1 MPLKDNYPAMV
12 GIIDQVYQL
21 YTRSHIPFFSAA
33 LAYYALFSLMPLLIL
48 LAGIFGFVLSSNEDL
63 RNAVLVRLIEL
74 VVLLFP
80 TQPDLAQTVVS
91 FLTRGAFPLTFASL
105 LILLW
110 ASSNFFAALAYAL
123 GIIFGRVSP
132 LSEPPLPSHPA
143 VASPEPPPLHRL
155 LQRALQLLRVMRG
168 RIAGLLAPLLLGLAL
183 ILLALLGLAMGFLL
197 RYLPADLSF
206 LRGGV
211 EVAVPILGALLL
223 FFLTYMLL
231 PIPTPRV
238 LAAFAAATLAA
249 LAWEGV
255 RLGLPLL
262 LPRTQYELI
271 YGPIAGFLLALA
283 GFYLTMW
290 ILLVGALLAKILT
303 DRSSDTI

>member
-1 MPLKDNYPAMV
+1 MREFL
-12 GIIDQVYQL
+12 GQVYGL
-21 YTRSHIPFFSAA
+21 YIRSHIPFFSAA

-48 LAGIFGFVLSSNEDL
+48 LAGIFGFVLSGNQEL
-63 RNAVLVRLIEL
+63 RDAVLVRLIEM

-80 TQPDLAQTVVS
+80 TQPDIAQTVVN

-123 GIIFGRVSP
+123 GIIFGMVSP
-132 LSEPPLPSHPA
+132 SPAPSATTPQ
-143 VASPEPPPLHRL
+143 VVNRNSS
-155 LQRALQLLRVMRG
+155 ALQQLLARGLHLLRVMRG

-183 ILLALLGLAMGFLL
+183 ILLSLLGLALGFLL
-197 RYLPADLSF
+197 RYLPADFSF

-211 EVAVPILGALLL
+211 EVVVPILGALLL

-231 PIPTPRV
+231 PVPTPRV
-238 LAAFAAATLAA
+238 LSAFFAALLAA
-249 LAWEGV
+249 LAWEGL

-290 ILLVGALLAKILT
+290 ILLVGAMLAKILT

>member
-1 MPLKDNYPAMV
+1 MRS
-12 GIIDQVYQL
+12 IIAQVYQL
-21 YTRSHIPFFSAA
+21 YTRAHIPFFSAA

-48 LAGIFGFVLSSNEDL
+48 LAGIFGLVLSGNQDL

-80 TQPDLAQTVVS
+80 TQPDLAQTLVN
-91 FLTRGAFPLTFASL
+91 FLTRGAFPLTLLSL
-105 LILLW
+105 LVLLW

-123 GIIFGRVSP
+123 GIIFGG
-132 LSEPPLPSHPA
+132 
-143 VASPEPPPLHRL
+143 ASPPPRPTAKPQAAPLAESDPLRRRFQRGLAL
-155 LQRALQLLRVMRG
+155 LTVLRG

-197 RYLPADLSF
+197 RYLPAELSF
-206 LRGGV
+206 LRSGV
-211 EVAVPILGALLL
+211 EVVVPVLGAILL

-231 PIPTPRV
+231 PVPTPRV
-238 LAAFAAATLAA
+238 LAAFAAAILAA

-290 ILLVGALLAKILT
+290 ILLVGAVLAKILT

>member
-1 MPLKDNYPAMV
+1 MSRI
-12 GIIDQVYQL
+12 GITGQVYRL

-48 LAGIFGFVLSSNEDL
+48 LAGIFGFVLSGNEDL
-63 RNAVLVRLIEL
+63 RNAVLVRLIEM

-80 TQPDLAQTVVS
+80 TQPEIAQTVVN

-105 LILLW
+105 LVLLW

-123 GIIFGRVSP
+123 GIIFGGVSH
-132 LSEPPLPSHPA
+132 LEPQ
-143 VASPEPPPLHRL
+143 VASTTIHTAYEPHPLRRWL
-155 LQRALQLLRVMRG
+155 RRGLQLLGVMRG

-183 ILLALLGLAMGFLL
+183 ILLALLGLATGFLL
-197 RYLPADLSF
+197 RYLPAELGF

-211 EVAVPILGALLL
+211 EVVVPILGALLL
-223 FFLTYMLL
+223 FFLTYILL

-238 LAAFAAATLAA
+238 LAAFAAAVVAA
-249 LAWEGV
+249 LAWEGM

-290 ILLVGALLAKILT
+290 ILLVGAMLAKILT

>member
-1 MPLKDNYPAMV
+1 MPHLI
-12 GIIDQVYQL
+12 GQVYQL

-48 LAGIFGFVLSSNEDL
+48 LAGAFGFVLSGNEGL
-63 RNAVLVRLIEL
+63 RSAVLVRLIEL

-80 TQPDLAQTVVS
+80 TQPDLAQTVVN
-91 FLTRGAFPLTFASL
+91 FLTRGAFPLTLASL
-105 LILLW
+105 LVLLW

-123 GIIFGRVSP
+123 GLIFGAAAPRP
-132 LSEPPLPSHPA
+132 DRAIPPAPIFIARPPGRAGALLA
-143 VASPEPPPLHRL
+143 VL
-155 LQRALQLLRVMRG
+155 RG

-183 ILLALLGLAMGFLL
+183 ILLTLLGLAMGFLL
-197 RYLPADLSF
+197 RYLPAELGF
-206 LRGGV
+206 LRNGV
-211 EVAVPILGALLL
+211 EVVVPILGALLL

-231 PIPTPRV
+231 PVPTPRV
-238 LAAFAAATLAA
+238 LAAMAAATLAA
-249 LAWEGV
+249 LAWEGL

-271 YGPIAGFLLALA
+271 YGPIAGFLLALV

-290 ILLVGALLAKILT
+290 ILLVGAVLAKILT
-303 DRSSDTI
+303 DRSSDTL

>member
-1 MPLKDNYPAMV
+1 MRHLI
-12 GIIDQVYQL
+12 GQVYQL

-48 LAGIFGFVLSSNEDL
+48 LAGIFGFVLSGNEGL
-63 RNAVLVRLIEL
+63 HHAVLVRLIEL
-74 VVLLFP
+74 AVLLFP
-80 TQPDLAQTVVS
+80 TQPDLAQTVVN
-91 FLTRGAFPLTFASL
+91 FLTRGAFPLTLASML
-105 LILLW
+105 VLLW

-123 GIIFGRVSP
+123 SIIFGGHSPRPDSVP
-132 LSEPPLPSHPA
+132 LSPTSTRQARPPERAFRQAAALLA
-143 VASPEPPPLHRL
+143 VL
-155 LQRALQLLRVMRG
+155 RG

-197 RYLPADLSF
+197 RYLPTELSF
-206 LRGGV
+206 LRNGV
-211 EVAVPILGALLL
+211 EVVVPILGALLL

-231 PIPTPRV
+231 PLPTPKV
-238 LAAFAAATLAA
+238 LAALAAATLAA

-283 GFYLTMW
+283 GFYLSMW
-290 ILLVGALLAKILT
+290 ILLVGAVLAKILT
-303 DRSSDTI
+303 DHSSNAI

>member
-1 MPLKDNYPAMV
+1 MNPT
-12 GIIDQVYQL
+12 GIIGQVYQL
-21 YTRSHIPFFSAA
+21 YTRSHIPFFAAA

-48 LAGIFGFVLSSNEDL
+48 LAGVFGFVLSGNEGL
-63 RNAVLVRLIEL
+63 RSAVLVRLIEL

-80 TQPDLAQTVVS
+80 TQPDLAQTVVN
-91 FLTRGAFPLTFASL
+91 FLTRGAFPLTLASL
-105 LILLW
+105 LVLLW

-123 GIIFGRVSP
+123 GIIFGGVTPRP
-132 LSEPPLPSHPA
+132 DLATPPAPTSKA
-143 VASPEPPPLHRL
+143 RPP
-155 LQRALQLLRVMRG
+155 QRALGRATALLAVLRG

-183 ILLALLGLAMGFLL
+183 ILLALLGLALGFLL
-197 RYLPADLSF
+197 RYLPAELGF
-206 LRGGV
+206 LRNGV
-211 EVAVPILGALLL
+211 EVVVPILGALLL

-238 LAAFAAATLAA
+238 LAAMAAATLAA

-290 ILLVGALLAKILT
+290 ILLVGAVLAKILT

>member
-1 MPLKDNYPAMV
+1 MQAFLGQA
-12 GIIDQVYQL
+12 YQL
-21 YTRSHIPFFSAA
+21 YIRSHIPFFSAA

-48 LAGIFGFVLSSNEDL
+48 LAGIFGFVLSGNEDL

-80 TQPDLAQTVVS
+80 TQPDLAQTVVN
-91 FLTRGAFPLTFASL
+91 FLTRGAFPLTLASL

-123 GIIFGRVSP
+123 GIIFGSP
-132 LSEPPLPSHPA
+132 VPSHPA
-143 VASPEPPPLHRL
+143 AVSPESAAVVHPHRL
-155 LQRALQLLRVMRG
+155 RRLWQRGSHLLQVMRG

-197 RYLPADLSF
+197 RYLPAELSF

-211 EVAVPILGALLL
+211 EVVVPILGALLL

-238 LAAFAAATLAA
+238 LAAFAAALLAA

>member
-1 MPLKDNYPAMV
+1 MNPT
-12 GIIDQVYQL
+12 GIIGQVYHL
-21 YTRSHIPFFSAA
+21 YTRSHIPFFAAA

-48 LAGIFGFVLSSNEDL
+48 LAGVFGFVLSGNEGL
-63 RNAVLVRLIEL
+63 RSAVLVRLIEL

-80 TQPDLAQTVVS
+80 TQPDLAQTVVN
-91 FLTRGAFPLTFASL
+91 FLTRGAFPLTLASL
-105 LILLW
+105 LVLLW

-123 GIIFGRVSP
+123 GIIFGGVAPRPDLAATQASTSKTSP
-132 LSEPPLPSHPA
+132 
-143 VASPEPPPLHRL
+143 PERAFGRAAAL
-155 LQRALQLLRVMRG
+155 LTTLRG

-183 ILLALLGLAMGFLL
+183 ILLALLGLVMGFVL
-197 RYLPADLSF
+197 RYLPAELSF
-206 LRGGV
+206 LRNGT
-211 EVAVPILGALLL
+211 EVVVPILGALLL

-231 PIPTPRV
+231 PVPTPRV
-238 LAAFAAATLAA
+238 LAAMAAATLAA
-249 LAWEGV
+249 LAWEGL

-271 YGPIAGFLLALA
+271 YGPIAGFLLALV

-290 ILLVGALLAKILT
+290 ILLVGAVLAKILT

>member
-1 MPLKDNYPAMV
+1 MAKFLS
-12 GIIDQVYQL
+12 QL
-21 YTRSHIPFFSAA
+21 YRLYTTSHIPFFSAA

-48 LAGIFGFVLSSNEDL
+48 LAGIFGFVLSGNDEL

-74 VVLLFP
+74 VVVLFP
-80 TQPDLAQTVVS
+80 TQPEIAQTVVN

-123 GIIFGRVSP
+123 GIIFGSVSQP
-132 LSEPPLPSHPA
+132 DKPVSIARDNNDPGPSPGKRFRQGIH
-143 VASPEPPPLHRL
+143 
-155 LQRALQLLRVMRG
+155 LLRVMRG
-168 RIAGLLAPLLLGLAL
+168 RILGLLFPLLLGLAL
-183 ILLALLGLAMGFLL
+183 ILLTLLGLAMGFLL
-197 RYLPADLSF
+197 RYLPAELGF

-211 EVAVPILGALLL
+211 EVVVPILGALLL
-223 FFLTYMLL
+223 FFLTYILL
-231 PIPTPRV
+231 PLPTPKV
-238 LAAFAAATLAA
+238 LAALTASTIAA
-249 LAWEGV
+249 LAWQGV

-271 YGPIAGFLLALA
+271 YGPIAGFLLILA

-290 ILLVGALLAKILT
+290 ILLAGAMLAKILT
-303 DRSSDTI
+303 DRSSDAI

>member
-1 MPLKDNYPAMV
+1 
-12 GIIDQVYQL
+12 
-21 YTRSHIPFFSAA
+21 
-33 LAYYALFSLMPLLIL
+33 
-48 LAGIFGFVLSSNEDL
+48 
-63 RNAVLVRLIEL
+63 
-74 VVLLFP
+74 VVN
-80 TQPDLAQTVVS
+80 

-123 GIIFGRVSP
+123 GIIFGSIF
-132 LSEPPLPSHPA
+132 PLPVPIT
-143 VASPEPPPLHRL
+143 VALSKPYPS
-155 LQRALQLLRVMRG
+155 QRPFQRGLALLRVMRG

-197 RYLPADLSF
+197 RYLPAELGF

-211 EVAVPILGALLL
+211 EVVVPILGALLL

-262 LPRTQYELI
+262 LPRTQYELV

>member
-1 MPLKDNYPAMV
+1 MPH
-12 GIIDQVYQL
+12 IIGQVYQL
-21 YTRSHIPFFSAA
+21 YTRSHIPFFAAA

-48 LAGIFGFVLSSNEDL
+48 LAGVFGFVLSGNEGL
-63 RNAVLVRLIEL
+63 RSAVLVRLIEL

-80 TQPDLAQTVVS
+80 TQPDLAQTLVN
-91 FLTRGAFPLTFASL
+91 FLTRGAFPLTLASL
-105 LILLW
+105 LVLLW

-123 GIIFGRVSP
+123 GIIFGGVGPRPDLAATQAST
-132 LSEPPLPSHPA
+132 SKTSHPERAFGRAAALLA
-143 VASPEPPPLHRL
+143 VL
-155 LQRALQLLRVMRG
+155 RG

-183 ILLALLGLAMGFLL
+183 ILLALLGLVMGFLL
-197 RYLPADLSF
+197 RYLPAELGF
-206 LRGGV
+206 LRNGV
-211 EVAVPILGALLL
+211 EVVVPILGALLL

-231 PIPTPRV
+231 PVPTPRV
-238 LAAFAAATLAA
+238 LAAMAAATLAA

-290 ILLVGALLAKILT
+290 ILLVGAVLAKILT